1 MPDKSCKQ
9 YTGLLVISI
18 AACLFVLFFTANY
31 VDTLPRAVANLSRVI
46 RLPSRWHFYMKR
58 MQRAY
63 ADVLESPHRGDSGIY
78 PTYDLMENLLIT

>member
-1 MPDKSCKQ
+1 MPDKSCIQ

-18 AACLFVLFFTANY
+18 AACLFVLFLQQIML
-31 VDTLPRAVANLSRVI
+31 TLPRAVANLSRVI

>member
-1 MPDKSCKQ
+1 MFICVVFLQ
-9 YTGLLVISI
+9 QIML
-18 AACLFVLFFTANY
+18 
-31 VDTLPRAVANLSRVI
+31 TLPRAVANLSRVI